1 MSRTSTT
8 AASTNNDN
16 DDNNSN
22 NDPMNQPHLL
32 YNVNHDIIF
41 IRSGGKDGVLA
52 ED

>member
-1 MSRTSTT
+1 MSSTSTT
-8 AASTNNDN
+8 TASNNDN
-16 DDNNSN
+16 DENSSN
-22 NDPMNQPHLL
+22 NDPMNQPCLL

>member
-1 MSRTSTT
+1 MSSTSST
-8 AASTNNDN
+8 AASNNDN
-16 DDNNSN
+16 DENNSN
-22 NDPMNQPHLL
+22 NDPMNQPRLL